1 MTELSKEV
9 HHEENTD
16 PREDDLGRR
25 KYLRV
30 IVRTLVVRKHMGTHC
45 ANTLTEGGGESVED
59 VNGRRKPLGES
70 LIAALRLIQLVGL
83 PLKYGEDCIRR
94 AAAFDLLRE
103 RVGSQFLSSLLLVL
117 LQSLIEDRLKIW
129 RS

>member
-1 MTELSKEV
+1 MSKEA
-9 HHEENTD
+9 HHEEDTD

-30 IVRTLVVRKHMGTHC
+30 IVRIVVVGKHMGTHR
-45 ANTLTEGGGESVED
+45 ANALTESGRESVED
-59 VNGRRKPLGES
+59 VHSWRKPLGES

-83 PLKYGEDCIRR
+83 PLKYGEDSIRR

-103 RVGSQFLSSLLLVL
+103 WVGGKFFSGLPLVL
-117 LQSLIEDRLKIW
+117 LQSFIEDQLEIW
-129 RS
+129 SS